1 MRTLEQ
7 RLAKVDTV
15 LTRLGLPS
23 SQNRGEGVTPDRG
36 PNGLR
41 SKLSDV
47 LITDQ
52 RLPSADYSIPF
63 LSGQGQKWI
72 QLAGEEAAQSSPL
85 GGPSGYGQID
95 PSTFTTLPDKGVVQ
109 QCFQRYKFSRWV
121 EMFPVFRDDSFSATI
136 DKAYGRPACTAS
148 QACVLAMCT
157 VSPLFYWHTQEQPPA
172 IQSTDIAIVHL
183 LMPHILVG
191 RPSLELVQTL
201 VLMTVR
207 IFALGSFEG
216 IDMYLCLAAR
226 ALFALGAHL
235 KPPSGSA
242 EEEKHIYRDLFWIV
256 HIIDVDH
263 AIRSGRPTVMSNAW
277 CDLTLPQGRWP
288 SYENGRVRYGMD
300 LHLNL
305 IKSEAYTRLYSLESL
320 GKSDAELLKDI
331 RLLDKALEDWRT
343 SLPSDI
349 RPALTYREDCSVAG
363 PLEEELVF
371 LCLEYHRCV
380 SSIHQAVTRV
390 TRSVGH
396 EDAISSSLD
405 IAIDASRST
414 LLYFRDQHKY
424 LTRALFWLWSSYPIT
439 ALLMLFTEAMSNTG
453 SSGCADDSQCSRDLA
468 VAQDAVDALREV
480 GNAATGHSPRL
491 QKLTRFL
498 EEILSIARVLGAEAY
513 AAAAKR
519 EYEMLGQEPML

>member
-23 SQNRGEGVTPDRG
+23 SQSRGEGFTPHRE
-36 PNGLR
+36 PSGLK

-52 RLPSADYSIPF
+52 RIPSADYSIPF

-72 QLAGEEAAQSSPL
+72 QLAGEEAAQSSSL
-85 GGPSGYGQID
+85 GQYGQIG
-95 PSTFTTLPDKGVVQ
+95 SSNFTTLPDKVVVQ
-109 QCFQRYKFSRWV
+109 QCFQQYRTSRWA
-121 EMFPVFRDDSFSATI
+121 EMFPVFREDSFSATI
-136 DKAYGRPACTAS
+136 DKAYGQPACTAS
-148 QACVLAMCT
+148 QACVLALCIA
-157 VSPLFYWHTQEQPPA
+157 SPMFHWHTQEQPPA
-172 IQSTDIAIVHL
+172 IQSADTAIVHL
-183 LMPHILVG
+183 LMPHLLVG

-201 VLMTVR
+201 VLLTVR
-207 IFALGSFEG
+207 TFTLGSFEG

-226 ALFALGAHL
+226 TLFVLGAHL
-235 KPPSGSA
+235 QAPSDSA
-242 EEEKHIYRDLFWIV
+242 EQEKHIYRDLFWIV
-256 HIIDVDH
+256 HVLDVDH
-263 AIRSGRPTVMSNAW
+263 AIRSGRPPVISDAW
-277 CDLTLPQGRWP
+277 CNLTLPPGRWP
-288 SYENGRVRYGMD
+288 SYDNRRVRYPLD

-305 IKSEAYTRLYSLESL
+305 IKSQAYTKLYSLESL

-331 RLLDKALEDWRT
+331 RLLDQALEDWRV

-349 RPALTYREDCSVAG
+349 RPALTYREDCSAPG

-390 TRSVGH
+390 ARSVGH
-396 EDAISSSLD
+396 EDAVSSSLD
-405 IAIDASRST
+405 IAIDATRST
-414 LLYFRDQHKY
+414 LLYFRDQHRY
-424 LTRALFWLWSSYPIT
+424 LTGALFWLWSSYPIT

-453 SSGCADDSQCSRDLA
+453 SSGCSDDSQCSRDLA
-468 VAQDAVDALREV
+468 VAQDVVDALCEI
-480 GNAATGHSPRL
+480 GDAATDHSPRL

-519 EYEMLGQEPML
+519 EQEMLRQEPVL